1 MEMVQRVS
9 DVSAVDFLEWMEGM
23 NYKIF
28 LPDRNTCQSVP
39 VDSLATLF
47 AEWGSLGRIEGLL
60 LLPPEKTFLLDS

>member
-1 MEMVQRVS
+1 
-9 DVSAVDFLEWMEGM
+9 
-23 NYKIF
+23 
-28 LPDRNTCQSVP
+28 